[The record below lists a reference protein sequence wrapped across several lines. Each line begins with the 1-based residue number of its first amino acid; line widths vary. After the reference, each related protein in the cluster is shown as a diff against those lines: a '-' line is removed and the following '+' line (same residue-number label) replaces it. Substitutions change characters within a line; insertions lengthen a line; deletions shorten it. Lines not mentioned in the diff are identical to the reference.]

1 MFIKNGFFININ
13 LILVRMFIEIADF
26 IIGFLSIISHTI
38 DNITTTMTRKKE
50 QLTKYN
56 DRIEGMNLSDETLRQ
71 IYHILLQASLF
82 YGEGLT
88 LTDIMSITG
97 KSRVTVQ
104 KRLDSIPNDFL
115 IKMHRKSYFYKLN
128 LIKLKNL

>member
-1 MFIKNGFFININ
+1 
-13 LILVRMFIEIADF
+13 
-26 IIGFLSIISHTI
+26 
-38 DNITTTMTRKKE
+38 MTRKKE

-56 DRIEGMNLSDETLRQ
+56 DRIEDMNLSDETLRQ

-104 KRLDSIPNDFL
+104 KKTR
-115 IKMHRKSYFYKLN
+115 
-128 LIKLKNL
+128 

>member
-1 MFIKNGFFININ
+1 
-13 LILVRMFIEIADF
+13 
-26 IIGFLSIISHTI
+26 
-38 DNITTTMTRKKE
+38 MTRKKE

-56 DRIEGMNLSDETLRQ
+56 DRIEDMNLSDETFRQ

-104 KRLDSIPNDFL
+104 KKTR
-115 IKMHRKSYFYKLN
+115 
-128 LIKLKNL
+128 